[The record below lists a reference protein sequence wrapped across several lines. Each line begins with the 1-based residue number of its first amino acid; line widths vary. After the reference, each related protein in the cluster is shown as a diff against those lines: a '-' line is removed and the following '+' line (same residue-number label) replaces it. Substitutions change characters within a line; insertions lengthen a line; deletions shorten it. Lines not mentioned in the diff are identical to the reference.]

1 MDHTSEKKQR
11 GDQIMKKYTV
21 AVIAVAFLLFCGFP
35 AEAINLK
42 PDNPHNFKGNLTI
55 DHGGKKKKI
64 EDVRV
69 MVSKEEI
76 NILPGKK
83 SGLPN
88 GHIKAQKHDKYVD
101 EKGHPVTVKVLDKT
115 KGLIFTFNNGDVYTF
130 HKHDD

>member
-1 MDHTSEKKQR
+1 
-11 GDQIMKKYTV
+11 MKKYTFSIMT
-21 AVIAVAFLLFCGFP
+21 AAFFLVCAFS

-42 PDNPHNFKGNLTI
+42 PDNPHDFKGNLTI

-69 MVSKEEI
+69 VVSKEEI
-76 NILPGKK
+76 NIIPGKK

-88 GHIKAQKHDKYVD
+88 RHIKSQKHGQYAD
-101 EKGHPVTVKVLDKT
+101 EKGQSVTVKVLDDT
-115 KGLIFTFNNGDVYTF
+115 KGLVFTFANGEVYTF

>member
-1 MDHTSEKKQR
+1 
-11 GDQIMKKYTV
+11 MKKY
-21 AVIAVAFLLFCGFP
+21 AVSMIIAAFFLVCAFS

-42 PDNPHNFKGNLTI
+42 PDNPHDFKGNLTI
-55 DHGGKKKKI
+55 DHGGKEKKI

-76 NILPGKK
+76 NIIPGKK

-88 GHIKAQKHDKYVD
+88 RHIKAQKHDKYVD
-101 EKGHPVTVKVLDKT
+101 EKGQPVTVKVLDKT
-115 KGLIFTFNNGDVYTF
+115 KGLIFTFANGEVYTF

>member
-1 MDHTSEKKQR
+1 
-11 GDQIMKKYTV
+11 MKNFPV
-21 AVIAVAFLLFCGFP
+21 AVIAMVFILFCGFS

-42 PDNPHNFKGNLTI
+42 PDNPHDFKGNLTI

-64 EDVRV
+64 EDIRV
-69 MVSKEEI
+69 TVSKDEI

-88 GHIKAQKHDKYVD
+88 RHIKAQKNDRYVD
-101 EKGHPVTVKVLDKT
+101 EKGHPVTVKVLDQT
-115 KGLIFTFNNGDVYTF
+115 KGLVFTFNNGEVYTF

>member
-1 MDHTSEKKQR
+1 
-11 GDQIMKKYTV
+11 MKKYIV
-21 AVIAVAFLLFCGFP
+21 LIIAAASFLMSAFSV
-35 AEAINLK
+35 EAINLK
-42 PDNPHNFKGNLTI
+42 PDNPHDFKGNLTI

-64 EDVRV
+64 DDIRV
-69 MVSKEEI
+69 TVSKEEI

-88 GHIKAQKHDKYVD
+88 RHIKARKHDQYVD

-115 KGLIFTFNNGDVYTF
+115 KGLVFTFANGEVYTF

>member
-1 MDHTSEKKQR
+1 
-11 GDQIMKKYTV
+11 MKKY
-21 AVIAVAFLLFCGFP
+21 AVSMIIAAFFLVCAFS

-42 PDNPHNFKGNLTI
+42 PDNPHDFKGNLTI
-55 DHGGKKKKI
+55 DHGGKEKKI

-76 NILPGKK
+76 NIIPGKK

-88 GHIKAQKHDKYVD
+88 RHIKAQKHDKYVD
-101 EKGHPVTVKVLDKT
+101 EKGQPVAVKVLDKT
-115 KGLIFTFNNGDVYTF
+115 KGLIFTFANGEVYTF